1 MLVLKKWMSPKKE
14 SIQKNV
20 IKNLKTFNSS
30 IVNNKAIDLI

>member
-20 IKNLKTFNSS
+20 IKNLRIFSSS
-30 IVNNKAIDLI
+30 IGNNKAIDVI